1 MAGTIIVDRIE
12 SDASYASTI
21 NVANKITFSNTTT
34 FRSNSTIST
43 TAAESLRLH
52 RSGSSSQISSLVM
65 EDGGSSVGTA
75 NTVRLSTSL
84 GALSISTGGT
94 GGSSTGGTEYARVE
108 ANGVFNLVS
117 GQLRF
122 PATQSASSDP
132 NTFDDYEEGTWTPTD
147 LSGAGLTFQNLGSAY
162 VKVGQMVLV
171 QAYFNWPVTGNT
183 TATQVGGLPFAVLNY
198 NSYYY
203 GPCRVQVPNVIATVQ
218 LNSDTNYFYFYT
230 PSGNGIYTNAQ
241 LSGGY
246 VLFSCCY
253 QAKV

>member
-94 GGSSTGGTEYARVE
+94 GGSSTGGTEQMSITSTGLLQFNSGYGSVATAYGCRAWVNFNGTGTVAIRGSGNVSSITDNGTGNYFINFASALTD
-108 ANGVFNLVS
+108 ANYSVTGIGGHIVGVVTTF
-117 GQLRF
+117 
-122 PATQSASSDP
+122 SSVR
-132 NTFDDYEEGTWTPTD
+132 EGTRTT
-147 LSGAGLTFQNLGSAY
+147 SG
-162 VKVGQMVLV
+162 
-171 QAYFNWPVTGNT
+171 
-183 TATQVGGLPFAVLNY
+183 
-198 NSYYY
+198 
-203 GPCRVQVPNVIATVQ
+203 VQVDYFTV
-218 LNSDTNYFYFYT
+218 SSTYYDTNDANIAVFR
-230 PSGNGIYTNAQ
+230 
-241 LSGGY
+241 
-246 VLFSCCY
+246 
-253 QAKV
+253 